1 MKYLFFQ
8 ILNKYKIHSITIG
21 KIMKFFE
28 KIRKEILPTP
38 HDVSEKVLI
47 NKLDALVSSN
57 EVSYIFQEKMDL
69 RLKFLKAL
77 YTNVVIEELDYYD
90 VERIIKNELAI
101 TE

>member
-1 MKYLFFQ
+1 
-8 ILNKYKIHSITIG
+8 
-21 KIMKFFE
+21 MKFFE

-57 EVSYIFQEKMDL
+57 EVSYIFQEKQDL

-77 YTNVVIEELDYYD
+77 YTNVVIEELDFYD

>member
-57 EVSYIFQEKMDL
+57 EVSYIFQEKQDL

-77 YTNVVIEELDYYD
+77 YTNVVIEELDFYD